1 MKKYLPLLL
10 FVLFLPVLS
19 FGQEAFV
26 IEHYFIDMEVRENN
40 SYLITEILDVYFTES
55 RRGIIREIPLY
66 FDKAPVKISDVRVA
80 DREYRVTKDRDNLL
94 IRIGSPDIYVEGP
107 VRYILSYVYD
117 VGADSLK
124 DMDEFNH
131 NLIGTGWGTSIKDA
145 AFSVRLPKPFNPR
158 DVNITSGPYGST
170 DNTGAEWKVEGTAIN
185 GRLIRSLGSNEG
197 LTLALPL
204 PEGYWVGA
212 VRHRPEGWLLSLLTG
227 YPLYALMVLFSF
239 ILWYRK
245 GRDNPLFPTVEFRAP
260 DGLNPAEIGYVLDG
274 TADTKDITS
283 LIIYWAQKGLLAIEE
298 QKDKVGQT
306 EGFVLIKA
314 ADPGPEFRHY
324 ERNMFKKLFELGKGG
339 RVTMADLN
347 TKFYLT
353 IAATQKA
360 VTDFFTKDPARAV
373 YDARNNKYSYL
384 TMLFAFIPAFLINA
398 EIFSAFEGKG
408 PLIFLGFFI
417 ALGFV
422 VLFSVFCGN
431 LALKA
436 AGNKKTAAATGIASL
451 LLTAALGSLAVF
463 LSNLSPVRYLAAI
476 AATFACGFFT
486 AVMNKR
492 TPYGDKI
499 TEKVL
504 GFREFI
510 DKAER
515 DKLERLFDSDP
526 AYFYNI
532 LPYAIVLGL
541 SSKWSSHFESLALSP
556 PTWYAGYRRDRFNVS
571 EFESSLSR
579 GLSGLSGA
587 MSSAPASSSSGGG
600 KSGSSSSGGFSGGG
614 SGGGGGRSW

>member
-1 MKKYLPLLL
+1 MKKNILLL
-10 FVLFLPVLS
+10 LLVLFLPVLS

-66 FDKAPVKISDVRVA
+66 FDKAPVKISDVLVA
-80 DREYRVTKDRDNLL
+80 EREYRVTKDRDNLL
-94 IRIGSPDIYVEGP
+94 IRIGSPDISVEGP

-117 VGADSLK
+117 VGADKLP

-131 NLIGTGWGTSIKDA
+131 NLIGIGWDTSIRDA
-145 AFSVRLPKPFNPR
+145 AFSIRMPKAFNSQ
-158 DVNITSGPYGST
+158 DVNITSGPYGSA
-170 DNTGAEWKVEGTAIN
+170 DNTGVEWKVEGTAIN
-185 GRLIRSLGSNEG
+185 GRLIRSLGRNEG
-197 LTLALPL
+197 LTVALPL
-204 PEGYWVGA
+204 PEGYWTGA
-212 VRHRPEGWLLSLLTG
+212 VRHRAEGWLLSLLTG
-227 YPLYALMVLFSF
+227 YPLYALMVLLSF

-245 GRDNPLFPTVEFRAP
+245 GRDNTLFPTVEFQAP

-274 TADTKDITS
+274 AADAKDITS
-283 LIIYWAQKGLLAIEE
+283 LIIYWAQKGFLTIEE
-298 QKDKVGQT
+298 QKDKKGQT
-306 EGFVLIKA
+306 EGFILTKVTA
-314 ADPGPEFRHY
+314 PGPEFRPY
-324 ERNMFKKLFELGKGG
+324 EKNMFKKLFELGKAG

-353 IAATQKA
+353 IGATQKA
-360 VTDFFTKDPARAV
+360 VTEFFTKDPARAV
-373 YDARNNKYSYL
+373 YEARNNKYSYL

-422 VLFSVFCGN
+422 VLFSVLCGA

-436 AGNKKTAAATGIASL
+436 AGNKKTIAATAVAGL
-451 LLTAALGSLAVF
+451 LLTAALGSIAVF
-463 LSNLSPVRYLAAI
+463 LSQVSPVRYFAAV

-510 DKAER
+510 DRAER

-541 SSKWSSHFESLALSP
+541 SDKWSSHFENLALKP
-556 PTWYAGYRRDRFNVS
+556 PTWYSGYGSGRFNAR

-579 GLSGLSGA
+579 GLTGLSGA
-587 MSSAPASSSSGGG
+587 MSSAPASSGGG